1 MDRTPGAPGT
11 SGRGR
16 DIRRTLHRRVRLKRL
31 LNNET
36 YSAFALIAATVAALV
51 WASIGSSYEQIW
63 GTEIGFTLGDFAFHL
78 SMSEWVDE
86 GLMALFF
93 LMVGLDVR
101 RELTLGELRTKE
113 RAVLPVVAAL
123 GGLAAP
129 ALVFLAVTWGED
141 FASAWGSVISTDTA
155 FALGM
160 LALIGPR
167 NAPRLRIFV
176 LALAVVDDIGALSVI
191 AVFYTDELDVLALV
205 LGAVGLLAVWAL
217 QRMHVWR
224 VFPYAVLGVYT
235 WACFYASGVHATL
248 AGVLIA
254 LLMPVYPPRRSDVAI
269 ASRVFQ
275 LFRQAPQPD
284 MARNVRAMVS
294 YSVPLN
300 QRLSAVLPPYVNY
313 LIVPLFALANAGVQL
328 SGEALGSALTSNLT
342 WGVVLGLVVGK
353 AVGITTAAA
362 CVLRFIPSARLPG
375 LDLPRIAGAAALS
388 GMGFTISLLVVGLA
402 IDDGATADQAR
413 VGVLLA
419 SLVALLVA
427 WAVFRAGDR
436 IRPLPPPAGLRLN
449 REVDPNVDHI
459 RGDEGAP
466 VTFVVH
472 ASMSLTYRH
481 DTAEALSEVRRAFGD
496 RLRLVLRHHTTSEE
510 ATTAAL
516 ALEAAGAQGRFWE
529 MHDELTR
536 VRGEIDTESARA
548 AAERV
553 GVDTAEFEE
562 RIVRQLDRV
571 RVDDDNLDLQD
582 AEVGSVPI
590 VYINGDRFDGPLN
603 SLALAA
609 GARRALGAPPSRG
622 GPHRHS

>member
-1 MDRTPGAPGT
+1 MQRK
-11 SGRGR
+11 
-16 DIRRTLHRRVRLKRL
+16 VRLKNL

-36 YSAFALIAATVAALV
+36 YSALALAAATVAALV
-51 WASIGSSYEQIW
+51 WANIGSSYESVW
-63 GTEIGFTLGDFAFHL
+63 STEFGFTTGSFTFQLPL
-78 SMSEWVDE
+78 SEWVDE

-93 LMVGLDVR
+93 FMVGLDVR

-113 RAVLPVVAAL
+113 RAILPVVAAL

-129 ALVFLAVTWGED
+129 ALIFLLVTWGEGY
-141 FASAWGSVISTDTA
+141 STAWGSVISTDTA

-167 NAPRLRIFV
+167 NAPRLKVFL

-191 AVFYTDELDVLALV
+191 AVFYTDDLNIWALALGI
-205 LGAVGLLAVWAL
+205 LGLAGVWAL
-217 QRMHVWR
+217 QKLNVWR
-224 VFPYAVLGVYT
+224 VMPYAVLGIYT

-254 LLMPVYPPRRSDVAI
+254 LIMPVYPPRRRDVVL
-269 ASRVFQ
+269 ASRMFQ

-284 MARNVRAMVS
+284 MARSVRAVVS

-313 LIVPLFALANAGVQL
+313 IVVPLFALANAGVAL
-328 SGEALGSALTSNLT
+328 TPDALGSAFTSKLT

-353 AVGITTAAA
+353 AVGITAAAA
-362 CVLRFIPSARLPG
+362 CVLKLVPSSRLPG

-402 IDDGATADQAR
+402 IDDGAVADQAR

-419 SLVALLVA
+419 SVVALLCA
-427 WAVFRAGDR
+427 WVVFRAGER
-436 IRPLPPPAGLRLN
+436 FRPLPPPAGMHLD
-449 REVDPNVDHI
+449 REVDPETDHI
-459 RGDEGAP
+459 RGDLQAP
-466 VTFVVH
+466 ATLVVY
-472 ASMSLTYRH
+472 AAMNLAYRH
-481 DTAEALSEVRRAFGD
+481 DTAEALSQVRRVMGD
-496 RLRLVLRHHTTSEE
+496 RVRMVLRHHTTSE
-510 ATTAAL
+510 AARTAAL

-536 VRGEIDTESARA
+536 IRPEIDNDLVSA

-553 GVDTAEFEE
+553 GLDVAKFEE
-562 RIVRQLDRV
+562 RINRQIDRG
-571 RVDDDNLDLQD
+571 RVDDDNLDLEE
-582 AEVGSVPI
+582 AEAGSAPI
-590 VYINGDRFDGPLN
+590 VYINGTRFDGPLN
-603 SLALAA
+603 SLAMAS
-609 GARRALGAPPSRG
+609 GVRRALDTQPA
-622 GPHRHS
+622 